1 MQRVQRQLLGSQH
14 LHSSGACD
22 FIWRHETCVTQRS
35 KGHSP
40 IWPYHQMSD
49 AAIVKRHS
57 QPAFG
62 GELQCSADNIAD
74 HVGMTDKDL
83 IAVLLLLYVSSM
95 NEVPKRSLNS
105 SSIFVILLMA
115 QSSDLNTAQSTV
127 CTLATSSKAFFFTR
141 THAWGSLNTQRFL
154 IILRVLY
161 TYRGGKVSVYLRS
174 VMRSISSPVI
184 TTAHTEYTQKYKN
197 GNT

>member
-1 MQRVQRQLLGSQH
+1 VSAHLQPSLTRHTNTPQLSQH
-14 LHSSGACD
+14 NNDTRANSAELHLIKNTGEHAV
-22 FIWRHETCVTQRS
+22 RHV
-35 KGHSP
+35 P
-40 IWPYHQMSD
+40 
-49 AAIVKRHS
+49 
-57 QPAFG
+57 
-62 GELQCSADNIAD
+62 ADNIAD